1 MINPYEAEI
10 VANLDR
16 AEESLQAARVL
27 QTGGYCD
34 FAASRAYYG
43 AFYAATAAVLQE
55 GLQFSQHKGVIAAIH
70 QRFVKTGRL
79 EKQLGKDLNWL
90 FELRSIADYGE
101 TRHVP
106 PDEAQKAIAAAAAFI
121 SRIKEILGRS

>member
-10 VANLDR
+10 VANLER
-16 AEESLQAARVL
+16 AEESIQAARVL
-27 QTGGYCD
+27 QAAGYFD

-70 QRFVKTGRL
+70 QRFVKPGRL
-79 EKQLGKDLNWL
+79 DKQSGKDLNWL

-106 PDEAQKAIAAAAAFI
+106 PEEAEKAVEAAVDFLI
-121 SRIKEILGRS
+121 RIKEILGRI